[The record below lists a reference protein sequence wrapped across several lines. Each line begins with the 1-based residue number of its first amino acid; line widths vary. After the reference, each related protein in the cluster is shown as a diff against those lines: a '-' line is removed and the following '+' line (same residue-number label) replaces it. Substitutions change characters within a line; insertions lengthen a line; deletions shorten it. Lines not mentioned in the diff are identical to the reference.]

1 MPGLLIINLNYQ
13 EKPIFTKIL
22 HMNLLAHAHLSGDNE
37 KLLAGN
43 LIADAV
49 KGKNWLRY
57 SPDIRLGI
65 LLHRKIDDFTDK
77 HPLVRQSKAVIREH
91 YGLYSGVV
99 TDIYFDHFLAVEWK
113 MYSDTSLV
121 NFSRYVYGILSRHFT
136 MLPPRIKYILPF
148 MIAQNWLNS
157 YASSHEL
164 KRIFYNMDR
173 RTGFRSGMKTAVSVM
188 ETHYETLQQNF
199 RDFYPQLERRAE
211 EVLVNA

>member
-1 MPGLLIINLNYQ
+1 
-13 EKPIFTKIL
+13 
-22 HMNLLAHAHLSGDNE
+22 MNLLAHAHLSGDNE